1 MKYDI
6 KNRFSGTVQF
16 STEIECAEDA
26 PTSIKI
32 GLSVKLAIKSGADL
46 SGADLSGADLSGADL
61 RGAYLSGAYLS
72 GAYLSGAYL
81 RGAYLSGAYLRGAD
95 LRGAYLSGADLSGAD
110 LRGAYL
116 SGAYLRGA
124 YLSGACLVD
133 GGQRSDGYRFVGWI
147 RDGVLQILAGC
158 RSFDISTARAHW
170 LTTRGGTPLGDETTA
185 ILNHIEAV
193 ARIRGLVQVIKTEV

>member
-81 RGAYLSGAYLRGAD
+81 SGADLSGAD
-95 LRGAYLSGADLSGAD
+95 LRGAYLSGAD